1 MIIGRSNKV
10 QCISAHSFRFTAQNM
25 KVLIPSSGALHHI
38 LSPQFQ
44 RDTVF
49 LVLFNSYF
57 RFSNRNQ
64 LLKTFFIG
72 FRVCRI
78 RKSSFQKV
86 KMYIGI
92 ILFRTFNNYYQVIY
106 VIINDRENLRAS
118 KESVTST

>member
-1 MIIGRSNKV
+1 
-10 QCISAHSFRFTAQNM
+10 M